1 MAVGASDFGELKGLD
16 EYMKCA
22 KQTKNFEIYTV
33 MFLYI
38 FDNKEKDKIIN
49 SIEVN
54 RDWSFEDENIIGMV
68 HMTAFP

>member
-1 MAVGASDFGELKGLD
+1 
-16 EYMKCA
+16 
-22 KQTKNFEIYTV
+22 
-33 MFLYI
+33 MFSPEDYKITSI